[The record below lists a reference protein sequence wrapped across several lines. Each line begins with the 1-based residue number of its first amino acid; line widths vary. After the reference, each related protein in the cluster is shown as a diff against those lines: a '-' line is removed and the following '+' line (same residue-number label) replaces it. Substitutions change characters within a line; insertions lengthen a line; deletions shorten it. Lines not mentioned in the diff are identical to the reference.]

1 MLRKVIFYL
10 THWEVWH
17 WFIKYIFIGPAWA
30 WYCVKSRSLWFF
42 TPSNSAIT
50 FGGFLGE
57 TKNEIYQHLPPG
69 SYPKSIFISPGTY
82 YQDIKSRVITNG
94 FRFPFVVKPD
104 VGMMGLMFRKI
115 ESFDQLRQYHSA
127 MKATYIVQELADYPI
142 EVSVFYYRFPGES
155 SGHIT
160 GFVKKECM
168 TVTGDGKST
177 LKELILGYPRA
188 QFRIREL
195 FGKHESRL
203 NDVLKKDELFV
214 LSDALNLSRGGR
226 LVSLEHEKDEQL
238 LSVFD
243 NLSNYSKNFFY
254 GRYDI
259 KCASVDDL
267 KQGKNFTILEYN
279 GCGGEAHHVYG
290 NGNSFFRACG
300 ILIDHWRILYEISL
314 RNRAYGHQPWSFQT
328 GSEFL
333 RKSKAH
339 FRELKAL
346 DHSFS
351 FKTETGK
358 SISRTIFPSVPSM
371 ARPEINIKQS
381 VA

>member
-1 MLRKVIFYL
+1 MLRKGLYYL

-17 WFIKYIFIGPAWA
+17 WFVKYIFIGPAWA
-30 WYCVKSRSLWFF
+30 WYCCKSRSLWFF
-42 TPSNSAIT
+42 TSSNPAIT

-57 TKNEIYQHLPPG
+57 TKREIYQHLPPG
-69 SYPKSIFISPGTY
+69 SYPKSIFVSPRDNCM
-82 YQDIKSRVITNG
+82 DIKSQVDSNG
-94 FRFPFVVKPD
+94 IRFPFVVKPD

-115 ESFDQLRQYHSA
+115 ESFDQLRQYHA
-127 MKATYIVQELADYPI
+127 VMKSDYIVQEYADYPL
-142 EVSVFYYRFPGES
+142 EVSVFYYRLPGES
-155 SGHIT
+155 KGHIT
-160 GFVKKECM
+160 GFVKKEYM

-177 LKELILGYPRA
+177 LKELILQYPRA
-188 QFRIREL
+188 RFRTKEL

-203 NDVLKKDELFV
+203 NEVVENKKVFV
-214 LSDALNLSRGGR
+214 LSDALNLSRGGL

-259 KCASVDDL
+259 KCASVADL
-267 KQGKNFTILEYN
+267 KEGKNFTILEYN
-279 GCGGEAHHVYG
+279 GCGGEPHHVYG
-290 NGNSFFRACG
+290 NNNSFFRACF
-300 ILIDHWRILYEISL
+300 ILIDHFRILYEISN
-314 RNRAYGHQPWSFQT
+314 RNRANGQQPW
-328 GSEFL
+328 GLWPGAVFL
-333 RKSKAH
+333 QSSKAY

-351 FKTETGK
+351 FKKETGK
-358 SISRTIFPSVPSM
+358 NISRTIFPTIPSLGQP
-371 ARPEINIKQS
+371 AINIKQR